1 RGTIVRI
8 RSAPSKPAPNP
19 ERAFCLLD
27 PWRERDACGVGFVAR
42 ADGQRSRE
50 TLSMA
55 LTAVAR
61 LAHRG
66 AASNDK
72 SRDGARGLTQL
83 PHRLLGVGPVERVA
97 LGMFFLPAAGPARD
111 VAIDIIET
119 VVVSLGMPV
128 LGWRVVPV
136 DARVLGPLAAA
147 SQPAIRQIFVG
158 PPKG

>member
-1 RGTIVRI
+1 ICRI
-8 RSAPSKPAPNP
+8 FTADPLEGAAGHDSVTRKRELSQPAPSA
-19 ERAFCLLD
+19 ERAFRLLD

-42 ADGQRSRE
+42 ADGDR
-50 TLSMA
+50 THDILAKA

-72 SRDGARGLTQL
+72 SGDGAGVLTQI

-97 LGMFFLPAAGPARD
+97 LGMFFLPPHAVD
-111 VAIDIIET
+111 ESVDLIESAL
-119 VVVSLGMPV
+119 VSLGMSV

-136 DARVLGPLAAA
+136 DAG
-147 SQPAIRQIFVG
+147 
-158 PPKG
+158 

>member
-1 RGTIVRI
+1 M
-8 RSAPSKPAPNP
+8 
-19 ERAFCLLD
+19 LD

-42 ADGQRSRE
+42 ADGIRSHDILR
-50 TLSMA
+50 MG

-72 SRDGARGLTQL
+72 SGDGAGVLTQI

-97 LGMFFLPAAGPARD
+97 LGMVFLPAKRTD
-111 VAIDIIET
+111 EAIDLIESAL
-119 VVVSLGMPV
+119 VSLGMSV

-136 DARVLGPLAAA
+136 NADVL
-147 SQPAIRQIFVG
+147 
-158 PPKG
+158 